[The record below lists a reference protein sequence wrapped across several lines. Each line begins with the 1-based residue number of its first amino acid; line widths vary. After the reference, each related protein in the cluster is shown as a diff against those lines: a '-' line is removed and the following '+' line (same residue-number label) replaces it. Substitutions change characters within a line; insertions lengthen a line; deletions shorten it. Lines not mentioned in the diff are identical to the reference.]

1 MPRIRTIKSALAE
14 IKGMDSKTAL
24 TEYRIRQLVING
36 EVPSM
41 KCGNKYLVDVDIL
54 MKVLEGDANGE
65 KQQEIYT

>member
-54 MKVLEGDANGE
+54 MKVFEVDNDE
-65 KQQEIYT
+65 RT

>member
-14 IKGMDSKTAL
+14 IKGTDSKTAL

-54 MKVLEGDANGE
+54 LKVLEGGKNGAT
-65 KQQEIYT
+65 KEIYT